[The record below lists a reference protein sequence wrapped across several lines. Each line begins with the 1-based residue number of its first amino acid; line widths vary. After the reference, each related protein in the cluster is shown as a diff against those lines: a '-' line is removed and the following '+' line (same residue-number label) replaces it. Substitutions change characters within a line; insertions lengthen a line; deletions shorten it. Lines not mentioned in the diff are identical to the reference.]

1 MITLM
6 RGSALAVSAI
16 VSKAVLSGCRAV
28 VRFGIA
34 ILLASCASYG
44 PYHGNSASAPS
55 NSIRGPADG
64 RYKLAFIEFGD
75 QGSELD
81 PSQRAAALDV
91 IRRAPRPLLIVYIHG
106 WQNNANSG
114 DVCRFEHFIDT
125 LSTYP
130 EAVGRKVNV
139 IGGYIA
145 WRGKDVTLP
154 VAKFLTF
161 WNRKSTGGQIA
172 AANGCLA
179 AISELALAARCAR

>member
-1 MITLM
+1 
-6 RGSALAVSAI
+6 V
-16 VSKAVLSGCRAV
+16 
-28 VRFGIA
+28 
-34 ILLASCASYG
+34 LASCASYG

-64 RYKLAFIEFGD
+64 RYKFAFIEFGD

-91 IRRAPRPLLIVYIHG
+91 IRRAPRPFLLVYIHG

-139 IGGYIA
+139 IGVYIA

-161 WNRKSTGGQIA
+161 WNRKSPRLTAAWRRSASSPWPRVRPIKRFIIA
-172 AANGCLA
+172 CCS
-179 AISELALAARCAR
+179 AILLEDWCWRTHFLILFSM

>member
-1 MITLM
+1 MK
-6 RGSALAVSAI
+6 RSAAAAGAI
-16 VSKAVLSGCRAV
+16 APRAV
-28 VRFGIA
+28 TTRRTLVKLGLA
-34 ILLASCASYG
+34 ILLVSCASYG

-64 RYKLAFIEFGD
+64 RYKFAFIEFGD

-91 IRRAPRPLLIVYIHG
+91 IRRAPRPFLLVYIHG

-139 IGGYIA
+139 IGVYVA